1 MIDDLSF
8 SLPEG
13 GVTLISGPSGCGKST
28 FLRAVAGIWPYAK
41 GHLQVP
47 ASFHPMV
54 LPQEPYLPIG
64 SLRDAIGYPQ
74 PAESFTDE
82 AMREALSRVRLIPL
96 CDKLDESQNWSQ
108 LLSPGEQQ
116 RIALARVFL
125 HRPDWLFLD
134 EATSA
139 LDEPTERS
147 IYESL
152 AEILPNTT
160 IVSIGHRSSLKPL
173 HDETIIFAAEEAIG
187 GSR

>member
-1 MIDDLSF
+1 
-8 SLPEG
+8 
-13 GVTLISGPSGCGKST
+13 
-28 FLRAVAGIWPYAK
+28 
-41 GHLQVP
+41 
-47 ASFHPMV
+47 
-54 LPQEPYLPIG
+54 
-64 SLRDAIGYPQ
+64 
-74 PAESFTDE
+74 
-82 AMREALSRVRLIPL
+82 MREALSRVRLIPL